1 MKQYKD
7 IKIGKQT
14 RNKTNQSEIKRHY
27 GFDTETLNGICKLI
41 CYSGMN
47 SYDSL
52 YFEEEKNPEN
62 LPDILGFLTKKKFS
76 LSLNWFYN
84 LDYDIRA
91 IIRLMPEDNI
101 AELYHNGNTEI
112 YGYKIKFL
120 SKKFFKISVNKMT
133 FLYYDI
139 SQFFSGGLDKNAQIY
154 LNSGKDERI
163 NSKIL
168 GSSRKYWKNNFDMVI
183 EYCIQDCELTG
194 KLGLFFYSNLWK
206 VLKFNPKKPYSTGSI
221 SQEYFIN
228 NCDFIPTIKDI
239 PEEILKIHQD
249 NYRGG
254 RIEVIKRGFFERI
267 NSYDLKSAYPAQ
279 MVNLMD
285 YSAGK
290 WIKST
295 DFDDE
300 KQGIYKVK
308 LNWFNEH
315 LGFSAFNAVGKT
327 LYPNIESG
335 ICWLNERELM
345 LLNDYSRYGDYE
357 IIDGYTFHPFREVY
371 PYKDL
376 IYKFFEL
383 KETTEDKNEKM
394 LYKLFINSIYGKTA
408 QAIYDKKEGK
418 YLTGKL
424 YNPVYSCRITANTRA
439 DLLRHALPYSDKI
452 IGFMTDSIQT
462 TAEIKGLGNNLGD
475 LAYEYTANEGVILM
489 AGVRYLDERQK
500 MRGFSNN
507 YKLKNLLKNNPEK
520 DKIPVNIEKPVT
532 IFQGL
537 NYKKYTKEDINV
549 FMTEEKILD
558 INGDNRRLWKDNF
571 LNAEDCFNRN
581 IDSMPLFFENIAG
594 AGLD

>member
-1 MKQYKD
+1 MKQYND

-41 CYSGMN
+41 CYSGMG

-52 YFEEEKNPEN
+52 YFEDEKNPEN
-62 LPDILGFLTKKKFS
+62 LPDILRFLTKKKFS

-168 GSSRKYWKNNFDMVI
+168 GNSRKYWKDNFDMVI
-183 EYCIQDCELTG
+183 EYCIQDCEITG

-228 NCDFIPTIKDI
+228 NCDFIPTIKNI

-254 RIEVIKRGFFERI
+254 RIEVIKRGFFERM
-267 NSYDLKSAYPAQ
+267 NSYDLKSA
-279 MVNLMD
+279 
-285 YSAGK
+285 
-290 WIKST
+290 
-295 DFDDE
+295 
-300 KQGIYKVK
+300 
-308 LNWFNEH
+308 
-315 LGFSAFNAVGKT
+315 
-327 LYPNIESG
+327 
-335 ICWLNERELM
+335 
-345 LLNDYSRYGDYE
+345 
-357 IIDGYTFHPFREVY
+357 
-371 PYKDL
+371 
-376 IYKFFEL
+376 
-383 KETTEDKNEKM
+383 
-394 LYKLFINSIYGKTA
+394 
-408 QAIYDKKEGK
+408 
-418 YLTGKL
+418 
-424 YNPVYSCRITANTRA
+424 
-439 DLLRHALPYSDKI
+439 
-452 IGFMTDSIQT
+452 
-462 TAEIKGLGNNLGD
+462 
-475 LAYEYTANEGVILM
+475 
-489 AGVRYLDERQK
+489 
-500 MRGFSNN
+500 
-507 YKLKNLLKNNPEK
+507 
-520 DKIPVNIEKPVT
+520 
-532 IFQGL
+532 
-537 NYKKYTKEDINV
+537 
-549 FMTEEKILD
+549 
-558 INGDNRRLWKDNF
+558 
-571 LNAEDCFNRN
+571 
-581 IDSMPLFFENIAG
+581 
-594 AGLD
+594 